1 MTFEREYEWYQKEKV
16 DLEGGKSDQKKEL
29 EVDVKDVD
37 EELMKLQREEQ
48 MQKCN
53 GGSGV

>member
-16 DLEGGKSDQKKEL
+16 DLEGGKSDQKEL